1 MQHLDIRGSLMNGE
15 SMSDWAEFDKILREL
30 AIAAKQ
36 QPPKSLHRKRLLEKL
51 LRILIGSNQLV
62 KPRRNQF
69 KNHYAEIDIEAKQR
83 LFYHLCSRID
93 DYDPDRGEVLQWAN
107 ALLDRRFFIEAS
119 RWVLQSVPRGV
130 KRLSL
135 DDLEKQFNQP
145 ENPVTLEQIYPERMP
160 LLSEQVIAWIRA
172 DPDGVFKQTHIAGK
186 PAANFQFLAL
196 RVIEG
201 YSWQET
207 ADRLG
212 ISLATLNRFYHRCLD
227 RFSALIKHYI
237 LTHTLPNSNDDEN

>member
-1 MQHLDIRGSLMNGE
+1 MNGE
-15 SMSDWAEFDKILREL
+15 SMSDWAELDKILREL

-51 LRILIGSNQLV
+51 IRTLIGSNRLA

-69 KNHYAEIDIEAKQR
+69 KNHYAEIDIEAKQQ
-83 LFYHLCSRID
+83 LFDYLCHRIE
-93 DYDPDRGEVLQWAN
+93 DYNPDRGEVLQWAN

-119 RWVLQSVPRGV
+119 RCVLQSVPRGV

-172 DPDGVFKQTHIAGK
+172 DPDGVFKQTHIVGK

-207 ADRLG
+207 ADQLG

-237 LTHTLPNSNDDEN
+237 LTHTLPNSNDDDN